1 MMIIKKKELC
11 INKQNK
17 NITSFKRFDGE
28 RRARPSRFSQI
39 SLKRTKLCLKRRAA
53 SGKVFF
59 KQKKTYFLLIVIIVF
74 S

>member
-1 MMIIKKKELC
+1 MIIKKKELC

-28 RRARPSRFSQI
+28 RRARDSRFSKIFSNAQNF
-39 SLKRTKLCLKRRAA
+39 A
-53 SGKVFF
+53 SKNTQPVEKFF
-59 KQKKTYFLLIVIIVF
+59 CKQKKTYFLLIVIIVF

>member
-28 RRARPSRFSQI
+28 RRAHPSRFSKIFSNAQNFA
-39 SLKRTKLCLKRRAA
+39 SKKRAA
-53 SGKVFF
+53 RGKVFSN
-59 KQKKTYFLLIVIIVF
+59 KKLIF
-74 S
+74 F